1 MINPPVIPAKK
12 INVFPA
18 ARYCGEATTNS
29 LLHSTY
35 QGNVGVA
42 IEVVLM

>member
-1 MINPPVIPAKK
+1 VINPQGIPAKE
-12 INVFPA
+12 INVIPA

-35 QGNVGVA
+35 QGNFGVA